1 MKKALLASVIGLA
14 AIIAAAVGVGYLLPV
29 GHVATHVVHYAV
41 GPDSVWG
48 VITDFQSQPRWFSGV
63 RSSIRVADI
72 NGHPTYREDLNGFKA
87 EMETAE
93 WDPPRRLV
101 RVVHSE
107 NTGFRGSWTWLL
119 SPETGGTRLTL
130 IEQGEV
136 DNPLFRVMVA
146 LMDETATIRAYADAL
161 GTRLRVETRVVH

>member
-1 MKKALLASVIGLA
+1 VKKGLLATAVGLIALLG
-14 AIIAAAVGVGYLLPV
+14 AAVAVGFVLPR
-29 GHVATHVVHYAV
+29 GHVATHVVRYPV
-41 GPDSVWG
+41 GPDSVWA
-48 VITDFQSQPRWFSGV
+48 VVTDFQSVPRWFAGV

-72 NGHPTYREDLNGFKA
+72 NGHPTYREDLDGFKA
-87 EMETAE
+87 ELETAE

-107 NTGFRGSWTWLL
+107 NAGFRGSWTWLL
-119 SPETGGTRLTL
+119 APDGNGTRLTM

-146 LMDETATIRAYADAL
+146 MMDETATIRAYADAL
-161 GTRLRVETRVVH
+161 GARLKAPPLGR

>member
-1 MKKALLASVIGLA
+1 VKKGLLAFVIGL
-14 AIIAAAVGVGYLLPV
+14 IALVGIAVGVGYVLPA

-41 GPDSVWG
+41 SPDSVWG
-48 VITDFQSQPRWFSGV
+48 IITDFQAQPRWFSGV

-72 NGHPTYREDLNGFKA
+72 NGHPTYREDLDGFKA

-107 NTGFRGSWTWLL
+107 NAGFRGSWTWLL
-119 SPETGGTRLTL
+119 APEGDGTRLTL
-130 IEQGEV
+130 IEQAEV
-136 DNPLFRVMVA
+136 DNPLFRVMIA
-146 LMDETATIRAYADAL
+146 MMDETATIRTYADAL
-161 GTRLRVETRVVH
+161 GARLKVEAVTAR